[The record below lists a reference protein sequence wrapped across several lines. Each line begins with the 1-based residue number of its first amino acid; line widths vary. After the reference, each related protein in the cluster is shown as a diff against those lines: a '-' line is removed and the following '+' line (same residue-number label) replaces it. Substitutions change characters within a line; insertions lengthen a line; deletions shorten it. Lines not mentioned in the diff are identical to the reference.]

1 MCRLLAYASTID
13 RPVHGLLS
21 DEEFSAFS
29 DLSDVHNDGWGMAWL
44 PDTGVEREIGSTRN
58 ATTAI
63 DDPTYQAFAAT
74 PMGRAGFIHLRLAT
88 EGFPVTKENA
98 HPFRAGGWLFGHNG
112 SIPQA
117 SRLED
122 LLDVTSKELMVYDT
136 DSKIYF
142 LLALQR
148 IRELGD
154 PVKGM
159 QRAIADIRSLC
170 GTCSLNAVLMS
181 RDVLIAVES
190 HPGAVLPL
198 NTLKGKVNEGADL
211 PLDHDR
217 DNYYT
222 LRWSKRGDSFVVAST
237 GMNGGEWHQ
246 LGDDTMVVVDL
257 DENTV
262 SIHPIDSSA
271 PSDVFSLA
279 EDRSH

>member
-21 DEEFSAFS
+21 GEEFEVFS

-44 PDTGVEREIGSTRN
+44 PGTGDEPEIGSTRD

-88 EGFPVTKENA
+88 EGFSVTKENA
-98 HPFRAGGWLFGHNG
+98 HPFRVGDWLFGHNG
-112 SIPQA
+112 SIPHA
-117 SRLED
+117 DRLED
-122 LLDVTSKELMVYDT
+122 LLDLTSKELMVYDT

-142 LLALQR
+142 LLVLQR

-170 GTCSLNAVLMS
+170 GPCSLNAVLMN
-181 RDVLIAVES
+181 RDVLIAVEA
-190 HPGAVLPL
+190 HTGAVLPL
-198 NTLKGKVNEGADL
+198 NTLKGKIGEGNEL
-211 PLDHDR
+211 PHHHDR

-222 LRWSKRGDSFVVAST
+222 LRWSVRGDSLVVAST
-237 GMNGGEWHQ
+237 GIDVGEWHD
-246 LGDDTMVVVDL
+246 LGDDSMIVVNL
-257 DENTV
+257 DDNTV
-262 SIHPIDSSA
+262 SIHPIDSSV

-279 EDRSH
+279 GTR